1 MGPER
6 KLYKKLKSKTPQIIW
21 NRLEN
26 ISLLGTPDLLGYNN
40 SGHFFTVE
48 LKVTKSNKVRFSPHQ
63 IAFHY
68 DHPQNS
74 FILVEALD
82 PRSAK
87 HVGYRLYPGSGI
99 KALGTFG
106 LKLEALCL
114 TLEACDLFF
123 NKLGA

>member
-6 KLYKKLKSKTPQIIW
+6 KLYQKLKTKTPKIIW

-26 ISLLGTPDLLGYNN
+26 ISLSGTPDLLGYNN

-63 IAFHY
+63 IAFHH

-99 KALGTFG
+99 TALGTFG

>member
-1 MGPER
+1 MKPER
-6 KLYKKLKSKTPQIIW
+6 KLYQDFKKASPKIIY
-21 NRLEN
+21 NRIEN
-26 ISLLGTPDLLGYNN
+26 LSLIGMPDALCYNKN
-40 SGHFFTVE
+40 NIFFTVE
-48 LKVTKSNKVRFSPHQ
+48 FKVTRGKKIRFSPHQ
-63 IAFHY
+63 ISFHVK
-68 DHPQNS
+68 HPKNS

-99 KALGTFG
+99 TALGTFG